1 MKQKTRAQRGLRR
14 VSKNVGFAVDVQR
27 NTPAPAL
34 RQDLL
39 ARRFGLT
46 PSMAALISELAFP
59 ALDDWRVAQ

>member
-27 NTPAPAL
+27 DTTAQTL

-46 PSMAALISELAFP
+46 PSMAAVVAELAF
-59 ALDDWRVAQ
+59 ATNDRWGRA